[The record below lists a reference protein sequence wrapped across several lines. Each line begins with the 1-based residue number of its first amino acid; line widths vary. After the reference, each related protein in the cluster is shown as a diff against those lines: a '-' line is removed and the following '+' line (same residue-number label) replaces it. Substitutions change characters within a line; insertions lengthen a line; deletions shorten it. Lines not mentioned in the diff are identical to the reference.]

1 MIPLKAITFSKPSPW
16 VKEHLREDFD
26 MCDFRPG
33 ARVLDVGCGFGKNL
47 ETMRAKGID
56 AVGVDPDSEGLNYC
70 LTLGFNAQCAYA
82 ERLPFPAASFDGLI
96 LDGVLQFTDP
106 LKGLSEA
113 HRVLLPGGKVKLAVQ
128 GIGYA
133 LYVVQ
138 TRRGIGRLFGFRMIL
153 STLWHK
159 ITGQRIGDTVCFSPR
174 SIKAQCERSGFHVDL
189 IIEGNRYFGL
199 PVFVYLQAHRQ

>member
-1 MIPLKAITFSKPSPW
+1 MIPQKAITFSKPSPW
-16 VKEHLREDFD
+16 IREHSREDFD
-26 MCDFRPG
+26 ICDFRLG
-33 ARVLDVGCGFGKNL
+33 SRVLDVGCGYGKNL
-47 ETMRAKGID
+47 ETLGANGIE

-70 LTLGFNAQCAYA
+70 LALGLNAQRAYA
-82 ERLPFPAASFDGLI
+82 ERLPFPSASFDGLI

-106 LKGLSEA
+106 QKGLSEA
-113 HRVLLPGGKVKLAVQ
+113 HRVLLPGGTLRLAVQ

-133 LYVVQ
+133 LHVIH
-138 TRRGIGRLFGFRMIL
+138 TRRGIGRLFGVRMIL

-159 ITGQRIGDTVCFSPR
+159 LTGQRIGDTVCFSPQ
-174 SIKAQCERSGFHVDL
+174 SIKAQCERSGFQVDL